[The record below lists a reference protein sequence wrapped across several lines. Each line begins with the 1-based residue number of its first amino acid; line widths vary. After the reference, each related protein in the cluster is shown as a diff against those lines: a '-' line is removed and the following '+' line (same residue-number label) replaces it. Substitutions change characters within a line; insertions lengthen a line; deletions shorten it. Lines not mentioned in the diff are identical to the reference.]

1 MVSYYSIRKVKFCDI
16 YPDFNE
22 KEYMDGYI
30 KMSGMLDVSLLD
42 ELIDRHIKTYDDI
55 NRMLED
61 YDRLLYGL
69 CFNDLFDN
77 IREIIKM
84 IREEKPDVT
93 EFKTMLKYQKD
104 SVKMWVVNCL
114 IRTFED

>member
-1 MVSYYSIRKVKFCDI
+1 MISYYSIRKVRFCDV

-22 KEYMDGYI
+22 KDYMDGYI
-30 KMSGMLDVSLLD
+30 KMSGTLDVPILN
-42 ELIDRHIKTYDDI
+42 ELINRHIKTYDDI
-55 NRMLED
+55 NHMLDD

-69 CFNDLFDN
+69 CFNDLSDD

-84 IREEKPDVT
+84 IREEKPDGT
-93 EFKTMLKYQKD
+93 EFKTMMKYQNYNIKKWMVD
-104 SVKMWVVNCL
+104 CL